1 MERGDGEEDHC
12 FATLIL
18 VFGILVGLKFL
29 LIVSVGQEAAGEK
42 GGIKILEMV
51 PYFRVRKTCLF
62 SCQ

>member
-42 GGIKILEMV
+42 GGIKIRNGSI
-51 PYFRVRKTCLF
+51 FQ
-62 SCQ
+62 S

>member
-1 MERGDGEEDHC
+1 MWRGGDGEEDHC

-42 GGIKILEMV
+42 GGIKIRNGSI
-51 PYFRVRKTCLF
+51 FQ
-62 SCQ
+62 S